1 MRITSKGQV
10 TIPQQVRRELGLE
23 PGDEV
28 VIEVRAGVARI
39 VPTHGPIGR
48 GPGQSRGSQP
58 AHFSGWIHS
67 LPVPGRTPPVSCSLD
82 DPAASSFS
90 V

>member
-28 VIEVRAGVARI
+28 TIEVLDGVARI
-39 VPTHGPIGR
+39 VPSDGPTGR
-48 GPGQSRGSQP
+48 GARVVDALLGRGD
-58 AHFSGWIHS
+58 
-67 LPVPGRTPPVSCSLD
+67 VPLSTDEILALAR
-82 DPAASSFS
+82 
-90 V
+90 